1 MLFFALSIQHVGLN
15 RGVNGAVNRMVTPS
29 FSAVQRP
36 VIALVEL
43 SRQVRY
49 VCTVV
54 LGLTL
59 NPKCPALAPYNV
71 R

>member
-1 MLFFALSIQHVGLN
+1 
-15 RGVNGAVNRMVTPS
+15 VNGAVNRMVTPS